1 MRSIVIV
8 VVALSILAIV
18 AYFVLNDSSS
28 RENERNTTA
37 SQVRNPLGVGLDTGF
52 PKLPAAE
59 IDRTLKMLQ
68 DGGCRWVRMDLRW
81 DDVEKQQGEY
91 DWSRIDRV
99 AAAMEKHDI
108 NLVLILNIRV
118 PSWANDSSNER
129 LVPADPS
136 AYVAFAR
143 AVVDHLPNQRYFEIS
158 NLPNTDG
165 NWDPDPS
172 AMAYTD
178 YLRETYTA
186 IKEIRP
192 KSIVLA
198 GGLGYNEVGP
208 RHPKNI
214 PGPKFLEQMY
224 QAGAKPYF
232 DVVSFHTY
240 WWPGFE
246 ANGLRSLNEAIPV
259 MKRHGDESKPI
270 WITEYGPPSAD
281 VGLEGQATLLREQ
294 YETLAALP
302 QVRNIMWHD
311 FRDATKG
318 AHLKERMTT
327 KGLLGAD
334 FGLKPAWSAF
344 TDITTGE

>member
-1 MRSIVIV
+1 
-8 VVALSILAIV
+8 
-18 AYFVLNDSSS
+18 
-28 RENERNTTA
+28 
-37 SQVRNPLGVGLDTGF
+37 
-52 PKLPAAE
+52 
-59 IDRTLKMLQ
+59 
-68 DGGCRWVRMDLRW
+68 
-81 DDVEKQQGEY
+81 
-91 DWSRIDRV
+91 
-99 AAAMEKHDI
+99 MEKHDI

-129 LVPADPS
+129 LVPAIRRLTWPS
-136 AYVAFAR
+136 LGPSSIICR
-143 AVVDHLPNQRYFEIS
+143 IS
-158 NLPNTDG
+158 GISRSATYPILDG

-246 ANGLRSLNEAIPV
+246 ANGLRSLKEAIPV

-270 WITEYGPPSAD
+270 WITEYGPPERRCRS
-281 VGLEGQATLLREQ
+281 GRPSGTLLREQ

-318 AHLKERMTT
+318 AHLEGAHDHQGAARGRLRTQACLGRPSRTSPQVSSPVPMRSPARVELLLALRAEQAPLVVRARGHQRSRKVTDLAAAPCVAEQAPPAPSRFAPATLQ
-327 KGLLGAD
+327 KGRALARLLAFRAEMEG
-334 FGLKPAWSAF
+334 FEPSRGLNLIPLSRRAH
-344 TDITTGE
+344 